1 MEKKT
6 LTIFTPTYNRA
17 YILPKLY
24 ESLCNEQCHD
34 FIWLVVD
41 DGSTD
46 NTQELFEQWEKENT
60 IEIHYFKKE
69 NGGKMRAHNFGAK
82 VCKTPLFFC
91 IDSDDQLTAGA
102 IEKIISYYDEI
113 KNDDSVCGFIA
124 KKRMD
129 ICNFSKTIP
138 SNSFLSLSGL
148 YDSGFTG
155 ETSLVF
161 KTDILRKFP
170 FLEVEGEKFSTEAY
184 AYMQMDQKYVYKLK
198 DEYWTDCM
206 YQPDGYSMNGVNL
219 YFSSPIGWRK
229 YFSLSYKLGN
239 NNLKKRVKTMAM
251 YVFSSIVAKC
261 NALRIIRES
270 PSILFAIL
278 SYPIGLY
285 YYFKLKNE
293 YERNKSLRKNIATVD
308 N

>member
-24 ESLCNEQCHD
+24 ESLCSENCCD
-34 FIWLVVD
+34 FEWMVVD

-46 NTQELFEQWEKENT
+46 NTQFLFDQWIKENR
-60 IEIHYFKKE
+60 IEIQYIKIK
-69 NGGKMRAHNFGAK
+69 NGGKMRAHNYGVK
-82 VCKTPLFFC
+82 ICNTPLFFC
-91 IDSDDQLTAGA
+91 IDSDDQITTGA

-129 ICNFSKTIP
+129 TYNFSRTIP
-138 SNSFLSLSGL
+138 SNSFLSLSAL
-148 YDSGFTG
+148 YESGFTG

-161 KTDILRKFP
+161 KTDIIRKFP
-170 FLEVEGEKFSTEAY
+170 FLEVDGEKFSTEDY
-184 AYMQMDQKYVYKLK
+184 AYIQIDQHYVYKLK
-198 DEYWTDCM
+198 DEFWTDCM
-206 YQPDGYSMNGVNL
+206 YQPDGYSMNAVNL

-229 YFSLSYKLGN
+229 YFSLSYKIGTK
-239 NNLKKRVKTMAM
+239 NLKKRVKLMAM
-251 YVFSSIVAKC
+251 YVFSSIVV
-261 NALRIIRES
+261 NSTFLSIIRES
-270 PSILFAIL
+270 PSRLFAML

-285 YYFKLKNE
+285 YYYHYKNE
-293 YERNKSLRKNIATVD
+293 YLRKNHK
-308 N
+308 